1 MVDDEVQCRIGVAKL
16 SQRMQQGRH
25 PRIAR
30 VNRCGTEPSVSAQA
44 SHVWAKFHRGWK
56 MNERAPRTP
65 PPRFLWLRLAH
76 RRCQCTGT
84 VTDIVSRVTRVTVSL
99 FSHCQWG
106 VAQEQPVQA
115 RGAISLV

>member
-56 MNERAPRTP
+56 MNERAAGT